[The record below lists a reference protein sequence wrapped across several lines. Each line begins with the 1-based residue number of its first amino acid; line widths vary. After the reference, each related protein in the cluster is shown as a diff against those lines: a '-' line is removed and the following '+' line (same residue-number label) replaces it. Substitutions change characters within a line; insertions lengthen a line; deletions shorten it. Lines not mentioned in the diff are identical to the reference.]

1 MPRLGRI
8 RAVVA
13 ATLSTRYN
21 DGIMIAERLAKLEGA
36 LRDNPNLSDGARQEL
51 LGLVSALRAE
61 MASLADT
68 HSAQQIAGS
77 AEAAVNASIQ
87 REQQRQR
94 ANQAVEGLAASVREF
109 EASHPKLVEIVDQLT
124 VTLSN
129 MGI

>member
-1 MPRLGRI
+1 
-8 RAVVA
+8 
-13 ATLSTRYN
+13 
-21 DGIMIAERLAKLEGA
+21 
-36 LRDNPNLSDGARQEL
+36 
-51 LGLVSALRAE
+51 

>member
-1 MPRLGRI
+1 
-8 RAVVA
+8 
-13 ATLSTRYN
+13 
-21 DGIMIAERLAKLEGA
+21 MIAERLAKLECV
-36 LRDNPNLSDGARQEL
+36 LRDNPNLSDSARQEL

-68 HSAQQIAGS
+68 HSAHQIAGS

-87 REQQRQR
+87 REQQRER